1 MIENAVLLAN
11 GDSLQVVGGV
21 ALIRRA
27 IASLAAGGVRR
38 IVVVTGPKPELIRE
52 SVTTDP
58 AYGEGGV
65 EIVFAHNP
73 DNDKG
78 TGVAVL
84 TGGAQIQGPVLVAL
98 ANHVYTSAMV
108 RLVGDKNLT
117 AADLYLGTDPRI
129 EDLVDIADATRVR
142 SYGGRILEIG
152 PQLAEYDRLECGL
165 LCTTPR
171 LLTVLAQI
179 RTETGD
185 CALADGIRRLA
196 LDGRARVADIGTER
210 WQRVQTSA
218 GRDAAEAMLARP

>member
-1 MIENAVLLAN
+1 MIESAVLLAV
-11 GDSLQVVGGV
+11 GDSLQVVGGIP
-21 ALIRRA
+21 LIRRA
-27 IASLAAGGVRR
+27 IASLSTGGVRR

-58 AYGEGGV
+58 SYGEGGV

-73 DNDKG
+73 ENDKG
-78 TGVAVL
+78 NGIALL
-84 TGGAQIQGPVLVAL
+84 TGGAQIVGPMIVAM
-98 ANHVYTSAMV
+98 ANHVYTPAMV

-117 AADLYLGTDPRI
+117 AADLHLGTDPRI
-129 EDLVDIADATRVR
+129 EDLVDVADANRVR

-165 LCTTPR
+165 LSTTPR
-171 LLTVLAQI
+171 LLVVLGQI

-185 CALADGIRRLA
+185 CTLADGARRLA

-210 WQRVQTSA
+210 WQRVNTPA

>member
-1 MIENAVLLAN
+1 MIESAVLLATA
-11 GDSLQVVGGV
+11 DSLQVVGEIPLV
-21 ALIRRA
+21 RRA
-27 IASLAAGGVRR
+27 IQSLSTGGVRK
-38 IVVVTGPKPELIRE
+38 IVIVTGPKPELVRE

-65 EIVFAHNP
+65 EVVFAHNP
-73 DNDKG
+73 ETEKG
-78 TGVAVL
+78 NGFAVL
-84 TGGAQIQGPVLVAL
+84 TGGAQIAGPLIIAM
-98 ANHVYTSAMV
+98 ANHVFTPAMV

-117 AADLYLGTDPRI
+117 ASDLYLGTDSRI
-129 EDLVDIADATRVR
+129 EDLVDVADANRVR

-152 PQLAEYDRLECGL
+152 PQLAEYDRIECGL
-165 LCTTPR
+165 VCTTPR
-171 LLTVLAQI
+171 LLVVLGQI

-210 WQRVQTSA
+210 WQRVHTPA